1 MNYRSRTEIVSMILD
16 AVNGGAAK
24 TKIMCIAFKLQSVKG
39 LSSILIGNNLIE
51 CLEGTQFQTTEK
63 ELNLLKINNEMA
75 ELLHNT
81 IGNEDELI

>member
-24 TKIMCIAFKLQSVKG
+24 TKIMYIVFNLQSVKG

-51 CLEGTQFQTTEK
+51 YLEGTQFQTTEK
-63 ELNLLKINNEMA
+63 GLNLLK
-75 ELLHNT
+75 
-81 IGNEDELI
+81 

>member
-24 TKIMCIAFKLQSVKG
+24 TKIMYIAFKLQSVKG

-63 ELNLLKINNEMA
+63 GLNLLKINNEMA